1 MAIEKDS
8 PADVQFLIENCQAN
22 VNATTYSGCT
32 PLHTASG
39 RGNIV
44 IVAYL
49 LSMGANP
56 ELLTDEGDSAL
67 DLAGSEQVCI
77 KSVGYK
83 IVIDVL
89 KNCRLQNC
97 DVLM

>member
-1 MAIEKDS
+1 M
-8 PADVQFLIENCQAN
+8 
-22 VNATTYSGCT
+22 
-32 PLHTASG
+32 
-39 RGNIV
+39 